1 MNPWARSSRQPVREA
16 WTLERLVHERA
27 VALGCA
33 IEQSS
38 AASYTSALQSYLSFC
53 ASHNFSPEPT
63 PDTLSFFVVFMCH
76 HIKPQSVESYLS
88 GICNQLEPF
97 HPSIRTICRHPLV
110 TKTLAGC
117 KKIRAVGVSRKRPL
131 TRVEL
136 GDVARQYRLSTSHD
150 DLLFVAILLTGFHGL
165 LRLGELVWPDRKSLQ
180 DYRKVITH
188 RSVRI
193 SQASVSFH
201 LPGHKADRFFEGNQ
215 VILQQTSTP
224 DDPMKP
230 FLLYLQ
236 TRDLGFPFNPELW
249 LRIDGT
255 IPTRSWFMLRLRKLF
270 ASDVAGHSLRSG
282 GATAL
287 AEAGVPPHLIQAI
300 GRWASDAFQIYI
312 RKHPVLLAAFLYN
325 NHRT

>member
-1 MNPWARSSRQPVREA
+1 
-16 WTLERLVHERA
+16 
-27 VALGCA
+27 
-33 IEQSS
+33 
-38 AASYTSALQSYLSFC
+38 
-53 ASHNFSPEPT
+53 
-63 PDTLSFFVVFMCH
+63 MCH

-88 GICNQLEPF
+88 SICNQLEPF

-117 KKIRAVGVSRKRPL
+117 KKICAVGVSRKRPL

-136 GDVARQYRLSTSHD
+136 GDVVKQYGLSTSHD
-150 DLLFVAILLTGFHGL
+150 DLLFVAILLTGFHSL

-180 DYRKVITH
+180 DYRKVIACH
-188 RSVRI
+188 SVCI
-193 SQASVSFH
+193 SQTSISFH
-201 LPGHKADRFFEGNQ
+201 LPRHKADRFFEGNQ

-236 TRDLGFPFNPELW
+236 TRDLGFPYNPELW
-249 LRIDGT
+249 LRTDGSV
-255 IPTRSWFMLRLRKLF
+255 PTRSWFMLWLRKLF
-270 ASDVAGHSLRSG
+270 ARDVTGHSLRSG

-300 GRWASDAFQIYI
+300 GHWASDAFQIYI

-325 NHRT
+325 NHHT